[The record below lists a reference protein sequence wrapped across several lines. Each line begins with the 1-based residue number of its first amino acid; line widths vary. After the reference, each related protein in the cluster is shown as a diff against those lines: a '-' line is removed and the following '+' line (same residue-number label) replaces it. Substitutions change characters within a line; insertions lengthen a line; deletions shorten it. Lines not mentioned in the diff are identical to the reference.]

1 MLIVWM
7 LYATLLGALITA
19 SALALEH
26 VVALWRGPRRVV
38 WLGALAAAVTVPV
51 GAALRHGPEPA
62 VHPLRTTRTTATDL
76 QVLHTNAAT
85 YARSAPSR
93 ARMMPTIDRLR
104 DRARAAL
111 ERAEWN
117 RFVAAAW
124 VAASGVALA
133 LLFLGV
139 WRLRRRRR
147 PWRAAEIDGLR
158 VFVAKDVGPAV
169 VGALHPAIVV
179 PEWALSLA
187 SRERAL
193 MLRHESEH
201 VAAGDTRLLLIAGVS
216 LVLFPWN
223 AVLWIVARRLRLAI
237 EIDCDARVL
246 RVLNSPR
253 DYGRLLLAVGARSA
267 VSLPYATAL
276 VERRGSLE
284 RRILAMT
291 TSPSKH
297 PVLAALPLAAVAGT
311 AVTLAAQTP
320 RPMPLTSV
328 RAASSVRVASDRPD
342 LPRSHPAPAVSPETS
357 FAESRVVRAT
367 SRTNRIPAEAPN
379 QPGPKHIN
387 ASWENAPIGEVIDAF
402 AGFSGR
408 IIRAS
413 SRVHGT
419 VTANIVD
426 LPWDVALRQI
436 MNAKGYEVIL
446 APDSSMLID
455 VVASQPPPGPPNESS
470 DVPVE
475 VLRAWVAQY
484 FPSVM
489 RGDTTIDL
497 VSFLVNTNEQYM
509 KSTASRLSGTWP
521 APVPD
526 MLSSIPPDQ
535 IERIEVLKGPA
546 AAALYGPA
554 AIDGVIVV
562 TTKQGA
568 ASDTPAGVD
577 SVASDSLARAFHL
590 RTLRLAES
598 HGGQGPVFV
607 IDGVVVNPPDSAQM
621 RMNVPD
627 LVHDFGIESSQIQS
641 VQILSLAAGQI
652 GPNPLR
658 VVVVKMK

>member
-7 LYATLLGALITA
+7 LYAMLIAALITA

-26 VVALWRGPRRVV
+26 VVALWRGPRRIV
-38 WLGALAAAVTVPV
+38 WLVALAAAVMVPV
-51 GAALRHGPEPA
+51 GEALRHGPERA
-62 VHPLRTTRTTATDL
+62 VPPRRATRITATDL
-76 QVLHTNAAT
+76 PVLHTNAAT
-85 YARSAPSR
+85 NTRPAPSR
-93 ARMMPTIDRLR
+93 APMTALLDRMR
-104 DRARAAL
+104 DRAVTALTPSAA
-111 ERAEWN
+111 WN
-117 RFVAAAW
+117 RYVAAGW
-124 VAASGVALA
+124 AATSGVALA

-139 WRLRRRRR
+139 CRLRRRRR
-147 PWRAAEIDGLR
+147 TWRATDVDGRR

-169 VGALHPAIVV
+169 VGALHPVIVV

-187 SRERAL
+187 SSERAL

-246 RVLNSPR
+246 GALNRPR
-253 DYGRLLLAVGARSA
+253 DYGRLLLAVGARSG

-276 VERRGSLE
+276 AERHRSLE

-320 RPMPLTSV
+320 RPMPLTAV
-328 RAASSVRVASDRPD
+328 RAEAGVRVASDLPD
-342 LPRSHPAPAVSPETS
+342 LPRSHRVPAISPETS
-357 FAESRVVRAT
+357 FAESRAVHAT
-367 SRTNRIPAEAPN
+367 SRANQRAAEAPN

-387 ASWENAPIGEVIDAF
+387 ARWENVPIGEVVDAF
-402 AGFSGR
+402 A
-408 IIRAS
+408 
-413 SRVHGT
+413 
-419 VTANIVD
+419 
-426 LPWDVALRQI
+426 
-436 MNAKGYEVIL
+436 
-446 APDSSMLID
+446 
-455 VVASQPPPGPPNESS
+455 NESS

-497 VSFLVNTNEQYM
+497 VSFLVNANEQYI
-509 KSTASRLSGTWP
+509 KSTASRLPGTWP
-521 APVPD
+521 APVLD

-546 AAALYGPA
+546 AGALYGPA

-568 ASDTPAGVD
+568 ASVSPAGVD

-590 RTLRLAES
+590 RTRGLAAS
-598 HGGQGPVFV
+598 RGGEGPLFV
-607 IDGVVVNPPDSAQM
+607 VDGVIVSQPGQTQTG
-621 RMNVPD
+621 MNVPD
-627 LVHDFGIESSQIQS
+627 LIHEFGIGSSQIQS

>member
-26 VVALWRGPRRVV
+26 LVALWLWPRRIV
-38 WLGALAAAVTVPV
+38 WLVALAAAVTVPV
-51 GAALRHGPEPA
+51 SAALWHSAERAAPPRRA
-62 VHPLRTTRTTATDL
+62 TRIVTTDL
-76 QVLHTNAAT
+76 PVFHTNAAT
-85 YARSAPSR
+85 YARSAPSG
-93 ARMMPTIDRLR
+93 APMTAPLDRIR
-104 DRARAAL
+104 DRAVTALKPSAA
-111 ERAEWN
+111 WN
-117 RFVAAAW
+117 RYVVMGWAAT
-124 VAASGVALA
+124 SGAALA

-147 PWRAAEIDGLR
+147 TWRATAIDGRR

-187 SRERAL
+187 SGDRAL

-223 AVLWIVARRLRLAI
+223 AVLWIVATRLRLAI

-246 RVLNSPR
+246 RALNRPR
-253 DYGRLLLAVGARSA
+253 DYGRLLLAVGARSG

-276 VERRGSLE
+276 VEHRGSLE

-311 AVTLAAQTP
+311 AVTLAAQAP
-320 RPMPLTSV
+320 RPLPLTSV
-328 RAASSVRVASDRPD
+328 RAASSVRVASDLPD
-342 LPRSHPAPAVSPETS
+342 LPRSHRVPVVSPETS
-357 FAESRVVRAT
+357 FAESRAVHAT
-367 SRTNRIPAEAPN
+367 SRTNQMPAEAPN

-408 IIRAS
+408 IIHAS
-413 SRVHGT
+413 SRVQGT

-436 MNAKGYEVIL
+436 MNAKGYEVIV

-455 VVASQPPPGPPNESS
+455 VVASKTPPGPPKESS

-475 VLRAWVAQY
+475 ALRAWVAQY

-497 VSFLVNTNEQYM
+497 VSFLVNANEQYI
-509 KSTASRLSGTWP
+509 KSTASRLPGAWP

-535 IERIEVLKGPA
+535 IERIEILKGPA

-568 ASDTPAGVD
+568 ASVSPAGVD

-590 RTLRLAES
+590 RTLGLAAN
-598 HGGQGPVFV
+598 HGAQGPVFV
-607 IDGVVVNPPDSAQM
+607 IDGVVVNQPPAHT

-627 LVHDFGIESSQIQS
+627 LIHDFGIESSQIQS

-652 GPNPLR
+652 GPNLLR